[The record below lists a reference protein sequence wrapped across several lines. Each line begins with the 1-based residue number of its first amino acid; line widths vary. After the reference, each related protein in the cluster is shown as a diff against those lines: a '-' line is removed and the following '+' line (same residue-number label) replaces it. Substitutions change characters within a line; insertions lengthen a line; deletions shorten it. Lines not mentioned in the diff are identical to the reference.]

1 MKMALK
7 YESRGFN
14 STYQCPVTLICKN
27 DQCFWRQRD
36 QFGLSPFFIVDIPE
50 NQELKEK
57 QRQIRETYGESY
69 FPEHEVIVLT
79 NVMGIK
85 CLDYKD
91 K

>member
-1 MKMALK
+1 MSLK
-7 YESRGFN
+7 SLYKFAERSYN
-14 STYQCPVTLICKN
+14 CPLTDICKN
-27 DQCFWRQRD
+27 DKCFWRQRD

-57 QRQIRETYGESY
+57 QRQIKETYGESY
-69 FPEHEVIVLT
+69 FPEHKVIVLT
-79 NVMGIK
+79 NVMSIE